1 MTPAVDLKITILP
14 ELFPNAKIFAY
25 RIPEDYQKLETL
37 PIIKVEGVNEINESY
52 GSDQYGARSYRVQVM
67 AFLDIEETD
76 IEDFNDVLDRGLEA
90 KGYTLAYADDRPHDQ
105 YENVQVIT
113 RQYNVVKIKERG

>member
-1 MTPAVDLKITILP
+1 MTPAVDLKVTILP
-14 ELFPNAKIFAY
+14 ELFPDAQIFAY
-25 RIPEDYQKLETL
+25 RIPENYQKLEML
-37 PIIKVEGVNEINESY
+37 PILKVEGVNEINESY

-67 AFLDIEETD
+67 AFLDIETTD
-76 IEDFNDVLDRGLEA
+76 IEGFNDVIDRGLEA
-90 KGYTLAYADDRPHDQ
+90 EGYVLVYADDRPHDQ